1 MIFSDT
7 EGIPVKKEI
16 KKPKILIVD
25 DEKFNCDIL
34 MSFLMILG
42 VKNRNNVAE
51 LAHNGQ
57 EAVKKIQDS
66 IDQGDPYKFN
76 IIFMDCNMP
85 FMDGFE
91 ATQEIRKIYQR
102 QKITLTAQ
110 PHITGLT
117 GYDGKET
124 QDKCLASG
132 MNAYHNKP
140 ISIADIA
147 VHLKNF
153 GYISKIPENI

>member
-7 EGIPVKKEI
+7 EGAPVIKEI

-85 FMDGFE
+85 FMDGF
-91 ATQEIRKIYQR
+91 
-102 QKITLTAQ
+102 
-110 PHITGLT
+110 
-117 GYDGKET
+117 
-124 QDKCLASG
+124 
-132 MNAYHNKP
+132 
-140 ISIADIA
+140 
-147 VHLKNF
+147 
-153 GYISKIPENI
+153 